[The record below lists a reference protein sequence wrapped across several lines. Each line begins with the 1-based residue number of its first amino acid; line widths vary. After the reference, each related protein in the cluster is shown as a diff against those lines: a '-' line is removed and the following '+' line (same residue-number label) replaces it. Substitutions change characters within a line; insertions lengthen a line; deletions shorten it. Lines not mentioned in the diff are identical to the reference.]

1 MKLSVA
7 LCTYNGS
14 KYIEKQ
20 LLSIINQELSVDEIV
35 VCDDGSTDDT
45 MQKVH
50 AIAEA
55 HKEIHW
61 VIEQNRPNLGFC
73 NNFGKAFSLCKG
85 DIIFLSDQDDIWYP
99 NKSKIITSYFHCHKD
114 KTVIFSNAHLMD
126 SNDNT
131 AFNGQTLFQTVG
143 FSEDVQKQFDKGWAL
158 EYFAYENHATGC
170 TMAFRKSFMADG
182 WNVSSTRK
190 DRFGNSF
197 HDIQLVFKALETD
210 SLGYIP
216 EILTRYRIHGNQACG
231 LGTWISNPLHFG
243 KVYKAIPAPLTTTD
257 VPENL
262 LKRMQF
268 LAIRHSYTKSILG
281 YKILTHFNE
290 YRHYYGSNALAA
302 IYSDFRQHV
311 INTIRTHLK

>member
-7 LCTYNGS
+7 LCTYNGG
-14 KYIEKQ
+14 KYIDKQ
-20 LLSIINQELSVDEIV
+20 LLSIVNQEHPVDEIV

-45 MQKVH
+45 VQKVN
-50 AIAEA
+50 AIAVS
-55 HKEIHW
+55 HQGIHW
-61 VIEQNRPNLGFC
+61 IIEQNSPNLGFC
-73 NNFGKAFSLCKG
+73 NNFGKAFSLCTG

-99 NKSKIITSYFHCHKD
+99 NKSKVISAYFQSHKD

-126 SNDNT
+126 SEDNT

-143 FSEDVQKQFDKGWAL
+143 FTKDVQKQFDNGWAL
-158 EYFAYENHATGC
+158 EYFACENHATGC
-170 TMAFRKSFMADG
+170 TMAFRKSLMADG
-182 WNVSSTRK
+182 WNVNAIRK

-231 LGTWISNPLHFG
+231 LGTWIANPLHFG

-257 VPENL
+257 VPKSL
-262 LKRMQF
+262 LRRMQF
-268 LAIRHSYTKSILG
+268 LAIRYSYTKSILG
-281 YKILTHFNE
+281 YKILAHFNE
-290 YRHYYGSNALAA
+290 YRNYYGSNAIAA
-302 IYSDFRQHV
+302 IYSDFRQHF
-311 INTIRTHLK
+311 INTVRTHLK